1 MSLLEVTDLGVDF
14 STRHGI
20 VRAVDDVTLTADES
34 ETVVLLGPSGCG
46 KTTVLRAIGGLE
58 APTRGRITVAG
69 KPVVAPGPD
78 RVVMFQEHS
87 LFPWL
92 TVAGNID
99 FGMRSSGLDR
109 AQRRE
114 RVDEWIERVQLG
126 GSAKLY
132 PAELSGGMRQRV
144 SLARSL
150 ASGAP
155 MILMDEPFAALDA
168 QTRTDMQEQLL
179 AIVRAE
185 RRCVIFVTHDVDE
198 GILLGDRLVVMGT
211 RPGHIIEDFQNPLGT
226 QRGSDMFASPA
237 YGTFK
242 QQVTEL
248 IRGRHHTTIEIG
260 STND

>member
-1 MSLLEVTDLGVDF
+1 MSAPRPRLSEVAARAGV
-14 STRHGI
+14 SEKTVSNVINNYPHVTERTRSK
-20 VRAVDDVTLTADES
+20 VQDALTE
-34 ETVVLLGPSGCG
+34 LNY
-46 KTTVLRAIGGLE
+46 
-58 APTRGRITVAG
+58 
-69 KPVVAPGPD
+69 
-78 RVVMFQEHS
+78 RV
-87 LFPWL
+87 
-92 TVAGNID
+92 N
-99 FGMRSSGLDR
+99 
-109 AQRRE
+109 
-114 RVDEWIERVQLG
+114 
-126 GSAKLY
+126 
-132 PAELSGGMRQRV
+132 LS
-144 SLARSL
+144 ARSL